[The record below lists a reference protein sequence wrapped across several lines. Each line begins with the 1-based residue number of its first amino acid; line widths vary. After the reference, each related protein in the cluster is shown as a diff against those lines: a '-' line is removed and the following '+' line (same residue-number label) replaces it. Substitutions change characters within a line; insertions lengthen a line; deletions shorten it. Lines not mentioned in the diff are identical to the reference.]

1 MTRTFDYPSSTFVG
15 FERLFDEMNRIS
27 SGLNSPSYPP
37 HNVVKINDNE
47 YVIEMAAAGID
58 PEKLDISLEDNNLTI
73 AYNPEKRDVEYV
85 HKGISEKPFRKGF
98 TLHEYVIVDGADVI
112 NGVLTINLRVEIP
125 EEKKPRK
132 IELGS
137 KKQFLQE

>member
-1 MTRTFDYPSSTFVG
+1 
-15 FERLFDEMNRIS
+15 MNRIS
-27 SGLNSPSYPP
+27 TGLNSPTYPP
-37 HNVVKINDNE
+37 HNGVKINDNE

-58 PEKLDISLEDNNLTI
+58 PEKLDISLEDSNLTI
-73 AYNPEKRDVEYV
+73 SYTPEKRDVEYV

-98 TLHEYVIVDGADVI
+98 TLHEYVIVDGADVV

-132 IELGS
+132 IEITGN
-137 KKQFLQE
+137 KQLLQE